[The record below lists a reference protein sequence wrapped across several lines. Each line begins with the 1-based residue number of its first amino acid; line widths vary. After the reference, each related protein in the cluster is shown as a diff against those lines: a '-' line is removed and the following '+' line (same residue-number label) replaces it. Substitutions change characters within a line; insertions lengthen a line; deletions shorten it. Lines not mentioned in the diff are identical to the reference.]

1 MSGPAFRL
9 QFGPG
14 NASFQPIR
22 GVYGCRMTEET
33 ERRRARRYA
42 IALPVRVLPH
52 NPEGS
57 TLAAETRDI
66 SFRGLYFKAEASFQI
81 GSEIEFILT
90 LPRQVT
96 LTADVQIRCHGQI
109 VRVEEDERRQG
120 VAARIDRYD
129 FLPTAA

>member
-1 MSGPAFRL
+1 
-9 QFGPG
+9 
-14 NASFQPIR
+14 
-22 GVYGCRMTEET
+22 MTEET

-52 NPEGS
+52 DPDGTALS
-57 TLAAETRDI
+57 AETRDI
-66 SFRGLYFKAEASFQI
+66 SFRGLFFMAEASFKT

-96 LTADVQIRCHGQI
+96 LTGDVQIRCHGLI
-109 VRVEEDERRQG
+109 VRVEEDGRRQG